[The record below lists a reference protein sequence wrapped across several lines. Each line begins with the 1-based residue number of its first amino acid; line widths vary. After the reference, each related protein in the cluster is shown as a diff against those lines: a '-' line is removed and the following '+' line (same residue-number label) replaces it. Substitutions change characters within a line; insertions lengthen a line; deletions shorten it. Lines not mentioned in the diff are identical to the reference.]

1 MIKRIR
7 LIGLAVLT
15 GFLLYSCMPS
25 RKAKENSF
33 LKKNDIQVKG
43 NEVDDGDLEDFVQQ
57 ESNKRILGVWWF
69 KPWLYQ
75 QLEKGKN
82 TGFKKWMKENLASPP
97 VYYDPSMAVSSV
109 DMMEQYL
116 SSKGYFDAEVGFDTV
131 ENNNKT
137 TVKYYANPKSPY
149 RINDIEYQFEDTLL
163 RPYVLSDTVN
173 SLIEEGDKYDTY
185 LLDDERDRI
194 TKNLRREGFYRFNKE
209 YIRYLV
215 DSALQGQKLDL
226 YVQLLPRKYP
236 SPDASD
242 EMLTRSH
249 KRYKIKEVIIKP
261 DKKVLQTS
269 GSSDTLEIQYRKS
282 LSDTVTTPYTFI
294 YDEPMRVKPK
304 TYMRRVK
311 LSPGSWYDFKE
322 VQSTYDNLA
331 GLGIT
336 RFVNIDFSEK
346 KTLKTADTIG
356 LLDCNIDINR
366 KPVHSMSVETEGTN
380 TAGRPGL
387 ASRLVYTNKNLFK
400 GGEVFDIS
408 LTGAVEAQGGNEA
421 DNKFL
426 IFNTIETGIDASL
439 TIPHFLLPV
448 SPEFFARDYH
458 PYTNFNTG
466 YNYQKRS
473 DYVRYIT
480 NFSFGYRWRQSETKR
495 HMLTP
500 LNINAVKIFTE
511 PSFEERLQELDK
523 KYREQYTNHLLASL
537 KYSFIY
543 NTQNVR
549 NGNDF
554 FYLRSNFE
562 SSGVMMDFL
571 SQTLGYGKQIGDYN
585 TLFNIRYA
593 QFLRTDFDFRYY
605 HYLDKEQ
612 SLIFRSLFGIGL
624 PYGNSDA
631 LPFEKGFYAG
641 GANGMRGWQ
650 IRTLGP
656 GAYDETAEED
666 GYDKIG
672 DIQLEFNTEYRF
684 PIYRFFEGA
693 LFVDA
698 GNIWLLN
705 ESKDYPKGH
714 FEFGDFLNQFAVDA
728 GFGLRLDF
736 QFFTLRVDAAIP
748 FRQPSEPAGDRW
760 KGLSE
765 LQSGD
770 IFWNFGIGY
779 PF

>member
-1 MIKRIR
+1 M
-7 LIGLAVLT
+7 
-15 GFLLYSCMPS
+15 
-25 RKAKENSF
+25 
-33 LKKNDIQVKG
+33 KKNEIQVEG
-43 NEVDDGDLEDFVQQ
+43 EDVDEGDLEDFVQQ
-57 ESNKRILGVWWF
+57 EGNKRILGVWWF

-75 QLEKGKN
+75 QLDKGET
-82 TGFKKWMKENLASPP
+82 TGIKKWMKENLASPP
-97 VYYDPSMAVSSV
+97 VYYNPSMAVSSV

-116 SSKGYFDAEVGFDTV
+116 FSKGYFDAEVNFDTV
-131 ENNNKT
+131 ENNNKAT
-137 TVKYYANPKSPY
+137 ITYHASPNSPY
-149 RINDIEYQFEDTLL
+149 SIKNIEYQFEDTLL
-163 RPYVLSDTVN
+163 RPYVFSDTVN
-173 SLIEEGDKYDTY
+173 SLIKEGDKYDMY

-194 TKNLRREGFYRFNKE
+194 AKNLRREGFYRFNKE
-209 YIRYLV
+209 YIRYKV
-215 DSALQGQKLDL
+215 DSSLVGNNLDV

-236 SPDASD
+236 SPEVPDK
-242 EMLTRSH
+242 MLTRSH
-249 KRYKIKEVIIKP
+249 KRYKINRVIIKP
-261 DKKVLQTS
+261 DKKVLQSPAST
-269 GSSDTLEIQYRKS
+269 DTLELQYRKS
-282 LSDTVTTPYTFI
+282 FSDTITTPYTFI

-311 LSPGSWYDFKE
+311 VNPGNWYDFKN

-336 RFVNIDFSEK
+336 RFVKIDFSEK
-346 KTLKTADTIG
+346 KSPNLPDTLG

-366 KPVHSMSVETEGTN
+366 KPVHSLSVETEGTN

-387 ASRLVYTNKNLFK
+387 AGRLVYTNKNLFR

-408 LTGAVEAQGGNEA
+408 MRGALEAQGGTNEA
-421 DNKFL
+421 ENKFL
-426 IFNTIETGIDASL
+426 IFNTIEGGIDASL

-448 SPEFFARDYH
+448 QPEFFARDYY
-458 PYTNFNTG
+458 PYTNINTG
-466 YNYQKRS
+466 YNYQKRP

-480 NFSFGYRWRQSETKR
+480 NFSFGYRWRQSKAKKHT
-495 HMLTP
+495 LTP

-511 PSFEERLQELDK
+511 PSFEERLQQLDK

-562 SSGVMMDFL
+562 SSGIIMDFL
-571 SQTLGYGKQIGDYN
+571 SQTLGYGKQLGGYN

-593 QFLRTDFDFRYY
+593 QFLRTDIDFRYY
-605 HYLDKEQ
+605 HYPDQDKT
-612 SLIFRSLFGIGL
+612 LIFRSLFGIGV

-641 GANGMRGWQ
+641 GANGMRGWR
-650 IRTLGP
+650 IRSLGP
-656 GAYDETAEED
+656 GGYDDTGEG

-672 DIQLEFNTEYRF
+672 DIQMEFNTEYRF

-705 ESKDYPKGH
+705 KSKDYPKGH
-714 FEFGDFLNQFAVDA
+714 FDFDSFLKQMAVDA

-748 FRQPSEPAGDRW
+748 FRQPSEPAGNRW
-760 KGLSE
+760 QSLTEIK
-765 LQSGD
+765 SGD